1 MGNSLTDLV
10 NLDNK
15 KKQELGIEFTAD
27 EIYGQVDL
35 WEKNYNIFISK
46 KEEIER
52 FLHDFFKESPNN
64 IILTGAG
71 TSEFIG
77 YCVEGQIRSSFK
89 IPINVFSTTK
99 IVTSPEQTIIKDL
112 NTLLISF
119 ARSGNSPE
127 SIGAVKIANEI
138 TSRIRHFGIT
148 CNEEGLLYKELYK
161 NSNSFALALD
171 PKTNDRGLAMTASF
185 SNMVLIGI
193 LLAQHSKITSLN
205 NDINALLKS
214 GNIILNNAPD
224 IIKDMASLKFNR
236 AVFLGD
242 SNNYG
247 TAVESH
253 LKLQELTSG
262 KVMCGYDTFPG
273 LRHGPEAVID
283 SNTIVIAF
291 LSLEPYTRKYEKDLL
306 KELKDKN
313 IGKAVLIVADKIDE
327 DEKSLGNYFVEFD
340 PEKSID
346 LKPYYTPPLYV
357 IIGQLLGLF
366 KSLDLGLK
374 PDNPSEKGIINR
386 VVKGVKVYDY
396 HEFLEKGTFKIIA
409 ER

>member
-1 MGNSLTDLV
+1 
-10 NLDNK
+10 
-15 KKQELGIEFTAD
+15 
-27 EIYGQVDL
+27 
-35 WEKNYNIFISK
+35 
-46 KEEIER
+46 
-52 FLHDFFKESPNN
+52 
-64 IILTGAG
+64 
-71 TSEFIG
+71 
-77 YCVEGQIRSSFK
+77 
-89 IPINVFSTTK
+89 
-99 IVTSPEQTIIKDL
+99 
-112 NTLLISF
+112 
-119 ARSGNSPE
+119 
-127 SIGAVKIANEI
+127 
-138 TSRIRHFGIT
+138 
-148 CNEEGLLYKELYK
+148 
-161 NSNSFALALD
+161 
-171 PKTNDRGLAMTASF
+171 
-185 SNMVLIGI
+185 
-193 LLAQHSKITSLN
+193 
-205 NDINALLKS
+205 
-214 GNIILNNAPD
+214 
-224 IIKDMASLKFNR
+224 
-236 AVFLGD
+236 
-242 SNNYG
+242 
-247 TAVESH
+247 
-253 LKLQELTSG
+253 
-262 KVMCGYDTFPG
+262 MCGYDTFPG

>member
-1 MGNSLTDLV
+1 MGNSLTNLV

-46 KEEIER
+46 KEEIEK
-52 FLHDFFKESPNN
+52 FLHDFLKEYPNS

-148 CNEEGLLYKELYK
+148 CNEEGLLYKELSK
-161 NSNSFALALD
+161 NSNSFALALN

-185 SNMVLIGI
+185 SNMVLMGI
-193 LLAQHSKITSLN
+193 LLSKIN
-205 NDINALLKS
+205 NFDYINDINALLKS
-214 GNIILNNAPD
+214 GNNILGIAPN
-224 IIKDMASLKFNR
+224 IIKDISSLKFNR

-242 SNNYG
+242 SENYG
-247 TAVESH
+247 TAIESH

-283 SNTIVIAF
+283 DNTIVVAY
-291 LSLEPYTRKYEKDLL
+291 LSLDTYTRKYEKDLL
-306 KELKDKN
+306 KELKDKQ
-313 IGKAVLIVADKIDE
+313 IGKLILLVADKIEE
-327 DEKSLGNYFVEFD
+327 DEKPLCNYYIEFD
-340 PEKSID
+340 PDNAID
-346 LKPYYTPPLYV
+346 MKPYYTPPVY
-357 IIGQLLGLF
+357 IIVGQLLGLF
-366 KSLDLGLK
+366 KSLNLGLK
-374 PDNPSEKGIINR
+374 PDNPSEDGVINR

-396 HEFLEKGTFKIIA
+396 NSFKDKKIFNIIA

>member
-1 MGNSLTDLV
+1 MGNSLTNLV

-46 KEEIER
+46 KEEIEK
-52 FLHDFFKESPNN
+52 FLHDFLKEYPNS

-148 CNEEGLLYKELYK
+148 CNEEGLLYKELSK
-161 NSNSFALALD
+161 NSNSFALALN

-185 SNMVLIGI
+185 SNMVLMGI
-193 LLAQHSKITSLN
+193 LLSKIN
-205 NDINALLKS
+205 NFDYINDINALLKS
-214 GNIILNNAPD
+214 GNNILGIAPN
-224 IIKDMASLKFNR
+224 IIKDISSLKFNR

-242 SNNYG
+242 SENFG
-247 TAVESH
+247 TAIESH

-283 SNTIVIAF
+283 DNTIVVAY
-291 LSLEPYTRKYEKDLL
+291 LSLDTYTRKYEKDLL
-306 KELKDKN
+306 KELKDKQ
-313 IGKAVLIVADKIDE
+313 IGKLILLVADKIEE
-327 DEKSLGNYFVEFD
+327 DEKPLCNYYIEFD
-340 PEKSID
+340 PDNAID
-346 LKPYYTPPLYV
+346 MKPYYTPPVY
-357 IIGQLLGLF
+357 IIVGQLLGLF
-366 KSLDLGLK
+366 KSLNLGLK
-374 PDNPSEKGIINR
+374 PDNPSEDGVINR

-396 HEFLEKGTFKIIA
+396 NFFKDKKIFNIIA